1 MAMERKNNK
10 TIWYIAALALLLCLG
25 TIVVSFEE
33 SFARYQKTQERELEF
48 SVKAR
53 EQVYVGTLADESFI
67 AGADLEWQDVGENK
81 KRLAIAVANAEE
93 ESQNSFYPQ
102 EDKKITINLL
112 ATAGFYNAE
121 VKLVFTDENGEESF
135 IEAKSE
141 DIEENSALYNSLGA
155 GVIFR
160 FFDENEEEISWI
172 LEGEKFSCKEI
183 IIEADFTDTDLAI
196 IQPQII
202 VEPAE

>member
-1 MAMERKNNK
+1 MERKNNK

-121 VKLVFTDENGEESF
+121 VKLVLTDENGEESF

-141 DIEENSALYNSLGA
+141 DIEENSALDNSFGQ

-160 FFDENEEEISWI
+160 FFDENEEEIFWI

>member
-1 MAMERKNNK
+1 MERKNNK

-53 EQVYVGTLADESFI
+53 EQVYVGTLAGESFI
-67 AGADLEWQDVGENK
+67 AGADLEWQEKDGNI

-141 DIEENSALYNSLGA
+141 DIEENSALDNSFGA

-160 FFDENEEEISWI
+160 FFDENEEEIFWI

-202 VEPAE
+202 VEPVE

>member
-1 MAMERKNNK
+1 MRKVSLLILCIMLLLVGCGNKDIRNELSERLEIDVSSGKNVEESDSHGGFHGDGLLVQKISFEDDKVLDEIKDNQNWK
-10 TIWYIAALALLLCLG
+10 AFPLSRNIEALAYG
-25 TIVVSFEE
+25 VKDEIED
-33 SFARYQKTQERELEF
+33 
-48 SVKAR
+48 SVHIIGP
-53 EQVYVGTLADESFI
+53 YL
-67 AGADLEWQDVGENK
+67 
-81 KRLAIAVANAEE
+81 
-93 ESQNSFYPQ
+93 
-102 EDKKITINLL
+102 
-112 ATAGFYNAE
+112 
-121 VKLVFTDENGEESF
+121 TDENGEESF

-141 DIEENSALYNSLGA
+141 DIEENSALYNSFGQ

>member
-1 MAMERKNNK
+1 MERKNNK

>member
-1 MAMERKNNK
+1 MERKNNK

-33 SFARYQKTQERELEF
+33 SFARYQKTQESELEF

-53 EQVYVGTLADESFI
+53 EQVYVGTLADENFT
-67 AGADLEWQDVGENK
+67 AGADLEWREVDGNK

-121 VKLVFTDENGEESF
+121 VKLVIADENGAESF
-135 IEAKSE
+135 IEAE
-141 DIEENSALYNSLGA
+141 YEAIEENSALYNSLGA

-160 FFDENEEEISWI
+160 FFDENEEEIFWI

-183 IIEADFTDTDLAI
+183 IIEADFTDTDSAI

>member
-1 MAMERKNNK
+1 MERKNNK

-33 SFARYQKTQERELEF
+33 SFARYQKTQEIDLEF

-53 EQVYVGTLADESFI
+53 EQVYVGTLADENFT
-67 AGADLEWQDVGENK
+67 AGADLEWREVDGNK

-141 DIEENSALYNSLGA
+141 DIEENSALDNSFGA

-160 FFDENEEEISWI
+160 FFDENEEEIFWI

-202 VEPAE
+202 VEPVE

>member
-1 MAMERKNNK
+1 MERKNNK

-141 DIEENSALYNSLGA
+141 DIEENSALDNSFGA

-160 FFDENEEEISWI
+160 FFDENEEEIFWI

-202 VEPAE
+202 VEPVE

>member
-1 MAMERKNNK
+1 MERKNNK

-141 DIEENSALYNSLGA
+141 DIEENSALYNSFGQ

-160 FFDENEEEISWI
+160 FFDENEEEIFWI